1 VRKTRTPRRQCAFTL
16 IELLVVIA
24 IIAILIGL
32 LLPAVQ
38 KVREAAARAKCS
50 NNLHQ
55 MGVAVA
61 NYESAYGVIPP
72 AWSSNAGQQYGSV
85 HFWLLPY
92 IEQNNVYVACGNN
105 SWNGNN
111 TQIKTYQCPSDP
123 TKWTS
128 YPNSGTS
135 YAFNLLV
142 FASAGGGWGYD
153 HKPGSL
159 QNSMPDGTSN
169 TVIFGERY
177 MWCNPSWGG
186 HTDPVWAAN
195 PWSTPNGPWAIPAF
209 GYTTARNQPYG
220 FPNLQEGPGSGYYPD
235 MGWNSV
241 GGSSNIAFQTAPSAA
256 ACNWGV
262 LQTGHTGTMQ
272 VAMGDGSVKGVTPSI
287 SVQTWTM
294 ACHPSDGNPLPS
306 NW

>member
-1 VRKTRTPRRQCAFTL
+1 MRKTRTPRRQCAFTL

-38 KVREAAARAKCS
+38 KVREAAARAKCQ

-55 MGVAVA
+55 MGVGVA
-61 NYESAYGVIPP
+61 NYESAYGNIPP
-72 AWSSNAGQQYGSV
+72 SWTSTGGTMYGSV

-92 IEQNNVYVACGNN
+92 IEQGPLYNACGNN

-111 TQIKTYQCPSDP
+111 QQVKVYQCPSDP
-123 TKWTS
+123 TKWGS

-135 YAFNLLV
+135 YAFNHLV
-142 FASAGGGWGYD
+142 FSSAGGGWGYD

-159 QNSMPDGTSN
+159 QNSMPDGTSQ
-169 TVIFGERY
+169 TVIFAERY
-177 MWCNPSWGG
+177 MLCQPSWGG

-195 PWSTPNGPWAIPAF
+195 PWSTPNGPWAIPAYN
-209 GYTTARNQPYG
+209 YTTASNSPYG
-220 FPNLQEGPGSGYYPD
+220 FPNHNNGLSGYYPD
-235 MGWNSV
+235 MGWSN
-241 GGSSNIAFQTAPSAA
+241 GGPPSNTAFQTAPSIA
-256 ACNWGV
+256 ACNWYL
-262 LQTGHTGTMQ
+262 LQSAHTGSMQ
-272 VAMGDGSVKGVTPSI
+272 VAMGDGSVRGVAPSV

-294 ACHPSDGNPLPS
+294 ANHPSDGNPLPS